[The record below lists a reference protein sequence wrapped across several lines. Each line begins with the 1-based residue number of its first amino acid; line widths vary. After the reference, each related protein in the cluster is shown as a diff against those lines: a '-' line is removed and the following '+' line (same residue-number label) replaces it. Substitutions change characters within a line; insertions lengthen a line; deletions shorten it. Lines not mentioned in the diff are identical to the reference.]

1 MTEKETMLPRATA
14 VLAEEYSELLE
25 KYADYDYS
33 LTDDERD
40 EIKKR
45 LSELHDSYDWR
56 NYEFT
61 DPKTGKKGV
70 KDTTGRILVPARYDG
85 FSFMGTYQVGHD
97 LPKAA
102 LKDGKYGFVAGDG
115 SGKELTDFVYNS
127 LEWDPLTCF
136 FKATWG
142 DEDEQSGYVTPHG
155 LRMMTA

>member
-1 MTEKETMLPRATA
+1 MKEKEMMLPRATA
-14 VLAEEYSELLE
+14 ELAEEYSELLE

-33 LTDDERD
+33 LTDDERV
-40 EIKKR
+40 EIENR
-45 LSELHDSYDWR
+45 LSELYGGYDWS

-61 DPKTGKKGV
+61 DPETGKKGV
-70 KDTTGRILVPARYDG
+70 KDTTGKILVPACYDG
-85 FSFMGTYQVGHD
+85 FSFMGTYQMGHD

-127 LEWDPLTCF
+127 LEWDPKTCL

-142 DEDEQSGYVTPHG
+142 DDDEQSGYVTPHG
-155 LRMMTA
+155 LRMKIA